1 MGPRGLEP
9 EPRANTVITNVVTVA
24 TGAVGLGLIAAV
36 AAPGIAAVGA
46 AAAVGG
52 VLAGLVGHKLKV
64 EEPDVLVRHPDGAL
78 YITVKF
84 KPTHAT
90 DLNKAV
96 NEARRYAREKPT
108 VLYLGIRRTDT
119 PGHPYVLQ
127 WQRTTFGEKF
137 GAGQWMGGAKLEP
150 LREASKSPPPSIDVD
165 TPLGAVAVR
174 GT

>member
-1 MGPRGLEP
+1 MGPHGLES

-24 TGAVGLGLIAAV
+24 TGAVGLGLMAAA

-52 VLAGLVGHKLKV
+52 VVAGLVGHKLKV
-64 EEPDVLVRHPDGAL
+64 GEPDILVRHPDGAL

-84 KPTHAT
+84 KPTDAA
-90 DLNKAV
+90 DLDQAV

-108 VLYLGIRRTDT
+108 VLYLGIRRTDVS
-119 PGHPYVLQ
+119 GHPYVLQ
-127 WQRTTFGEKF
+127 LRRTTFGDKF
-137 GAGQWMGGAKLEP
+137 GAGEWMEGAKLKP
-150 LREASKSPPPSIDVD
+150 LTEASKGQPPSIDGD
-165 TPLGAVAVR
+165 TRLGAVAVR